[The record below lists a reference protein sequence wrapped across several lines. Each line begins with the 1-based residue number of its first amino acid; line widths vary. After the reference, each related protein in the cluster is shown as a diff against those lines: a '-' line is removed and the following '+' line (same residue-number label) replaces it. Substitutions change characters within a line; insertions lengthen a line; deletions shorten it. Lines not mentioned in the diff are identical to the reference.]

1 MKLYPDASS
10 TISEVQ
16 NAEKLLSGI
25 PDDMLTPM
33 VRHDG
38 VIYYVNELVLCANQ
52 QWFIPKRFFTRDGSL
67 HASGHPVTQ
76 SMVRMTAI
84 QSGGILMYLNSEWP
98 GGSRRARETDYYR
111 CDRISRERGAD
122 PGVAAGEDTAFHW

>member
-1 MKLYPDASS
+1 MKLYPDESS

-38 VIYYVNELVLCANQ
+38 TIYYVNELVLCANH
-52 QWFIPKRFFTRDGSL
+52 QWFIPKRFFTREGQL
-67 HASGHPVTQ
+67 HARGHPVTQ
-76 SMVRMTAI
+76 SAVSQACTAA
-84 QSGGILMYLNSEWP
+84 GIALSSLLCVVAWP
-98 GGSRRARETDYYR
+98 GGSR
-111 CDRISRERGAD
+111 CS
-122 PGVAAGEDTAFHW
+122 